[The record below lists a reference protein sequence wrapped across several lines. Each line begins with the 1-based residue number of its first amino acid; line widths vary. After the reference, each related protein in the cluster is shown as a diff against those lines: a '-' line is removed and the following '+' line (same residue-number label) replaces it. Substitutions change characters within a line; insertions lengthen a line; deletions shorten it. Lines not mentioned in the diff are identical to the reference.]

1 MNNDSTQPPVPAPVA
16 PPEAA
21 AVDPAAPVQAFG
33 DATVDNSAP
42 VEQPTPTEAAPAVD
56 PVAVAMSSEPAAPA
70 ADAPAPEAPAQADPS
85 EPVSGD
91 AAVDAAAPVE
101 PITPEVPGVSAPE
114 ELQAP
119 SEPPVVPPAQ

>member
-33 DATVDNSAP
+33 DATVNNSAP

-56 PVAVAMSSEPAAPA
+56 PVAVAMSSEPA